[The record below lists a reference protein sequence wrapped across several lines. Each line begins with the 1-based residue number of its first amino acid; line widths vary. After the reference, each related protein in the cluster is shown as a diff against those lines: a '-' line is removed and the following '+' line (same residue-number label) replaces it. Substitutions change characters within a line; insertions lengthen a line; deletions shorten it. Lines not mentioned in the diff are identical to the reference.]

1 MADFEPPAW
10 RCKNKIGNIM
20 SRLNK
25 HANGE
30 VEMTATQIT
39 AAKLYLDKTL
49 PSLSS
54 TQHSGDPE
62 GTPIP
67 VNLTVGW
74 VSPKKPDDNTTA

>member
-1 MADFEPPAW
+1 
-10 RCKNKIGNIM
+10 M

-30 VEMTATQIT
+30 VEMTKTQIT

-54 TQHSGDPE
+54 TQHSGDPD
-62 GTPIP
+62 GAPIK
-67 VNLTVGW
+67 VDGKIEIVH
-74 VSPKKPDDNTTA
+74 VKPSEK